1 MNLNEAPM
9 KLNEAHAEILGSAFE
24 KLLPKPT
31 EGSMAFV
38 RCLRS
43 EHIRALCESNDFSIK
58 GWQVFGVVDTEDKT
72 LRLTS
77 ADRAVELREDK
88 AGSILLLVDVECSQ
102 TGMDGIYSAVRE
114 IREGELFETANDI
127 ALKKIKRGYQG
138 IAKKAVEKA
147 GRIGRRNT
155 LSPWQEFNF
164 YVECAMDASR
174 LGEAVAALGM
184 WPILCDGKPVEIDLD
199 KSVRLVEKL
208 LLITGTANSPA
219 TRVQALMLGESSE
232 PQAQELES
240 FIRRSD
246 SMRWNEA
253 VLKLLDFPN
262 LWLNSLNPGFFNV
275 HDLKD
280 IEILHWRRIGTE
292 SKPASWSGLTIEEER
307 LKLSINPNPSNA
319 KERSK
324 LEVRWKALP
333 EGLRQGAV
341 EYSVS
346 IMSSNDV
353 LAEQK
358 VVHTGKE
365 IQRCKFTDE
374 EFVELDEDSK
384 FDARVVIK
392 ALGVEGVEEQETE
405 DFILAFGDVTG
416 SVKTSSGLTVRT
428 VIEGMINLETRDD
441 LVEACKKRGNSQIW
455 DEDKKGFV
463 VFRTAGKGARV
474 YRPALIKQLE
484 KAWEEEA
491 GAIGRWCIKV
501 RTDGSPVGLPKFI
514 PTKSTS
520 CAPNI
525 WEKIVAKSRELCE
538 LAMEGPGFL
547 GLVYEPGKVIDDFI
561 NAWIAAIDS
570 GDPELAL
577 ANTVEVQTLAGKTIG
592 LIVLPQHP
600 LRAAWHCA
608 YDVLVQH
615 ARYEEG
621 MPQKRVIE
629 CLKGLNG
636 SHFPMFLPGLNSE
649 SSFVFGDTLGFH
661 SVAMVCDDDK
671 EPKAAIALMT
681 KAMSGNVDGFVPTVG
696 NNTSISLGK
705 EFRKYIDLHSKYHVL
720 QVHALRPGDGMTI
733 SKALGRSLW
742 KSESDQDDVET
753 ALIPNKGFVVELYPA
768 DINNSVVGQ
777 YLSETGE
784 KRRTGAGAVSK
795 QDRWMLDTYPTEGG
809 INLPRLRWAKRDLRV
824 PERPAHLAVAFD
836 TFDSKVTVV
845 SKDELK
851 DDTPIEIYGLAAQA
865 PRKFSFAPTPTWL
878 NYVSYSA
885 EGEKHPANRVF
896 TDRLLKMNAA
906 VLKSVV
912 KNLGHGAEMWPVLK
926 TEVSEDQENVL
937 ASLHQ
942 LSDWVITVDKNAG
955 VEYFDSPKEDK
966 GVYESYVIDCLP
978 ERQSMGT
985 LQLVTSTSHISEVN
999 SLLSRPLAE
1008 MGLSSSLRNCEF
1020 LLSQLKALSGR
1031 LAMRLAN
1038 PETTQSGELVAL
1050 AMLYANS
1057 LRPFDSDENWL
1068 SVNDGFFVPLDDV
1081 ADLLPPG
1088 IPSVT
1093 VDEFGNL
1100 RADLMYVC
1108 APKRLPL
1115 NYSFVEVKFRRHLKT
1130 ARSADLLEMI
1140 SNQTLKTAERWS
1152 EYYLSSKISD
1162 TERIVRR
1169 SALTRALRFYAD
1181 KARRHYLASDSHER
1195 ILKELDKFAAGG
1207 NKYQPNPLGDRGYI
1221 FCPEF
1226 TGFRAEKIPFDSSC
1240 EIYLFGPG
1248 QMPDSNTRAIIGK
1261 GYGRNTPLPGA
1272 KVEQEIVS
1280 DSPNKTEREEE
1291 EEEEEEEEAAAA
1303 EEKGSATVP
1312 TKNMTNKNV
1321 DQNTHA
1327 GDQKKNFRVNES
1339 AKIQLGIEMYVK
1351 EPVFWLPSISTNP
1364 HLMVVGQPGMGKTT
1378 CLVNMSEQ
1386 LVSQGISPIHFS
1398 FHDDIDERLV
1408 AALGRENLNFVD
1420 FNGIGFDPMKV
1431 INKTRTAYIDN
1442 AGMLRDIFSAIFA
1455 DLGDIQVEKIRQAI
1469 KQSYIEIGWNNNSNE
1484 EVETPKFQRFFDILE
1499 TEPKPD
1505 RGLLARLSEL
1515 NDYGFF
1521 NATACDSAH
1530 SSLLSVQKT
1539 SIIRLHQSSSEALQK
1554 AFAAFVLHNLYQEM
1568 FARGVQDHI
1577 SHAIIFDEAHKASKL
1592 KLIPTMAKECRKYG
1606 IAFVVASQEARDFDE
1621 GLFAAISNYLILRVT
1636 ENDAKA
1642 LARNVLPSENA
1653 SKMTDRLKQLNKYTA
1668 LFCSVSAKK
1677 PAFLALNKV

>member
-1 MNLNEAPM
+1 MTLNEV
-9 KLNEAHAEILGSAFE
+9 HAEILGAAFE

-31 EGSMAFV
+31 EGSMAFA
-38 RCLRS
+38 RCLSS
-43 EHIRALCESNDFSIK
+43 EHIRALCESKDFSIK
-58 GWQVFGVVDTEDKT
+58 GWEVFGVVDVEDKA

-88 AGSILLLVDVECSQ
+88 EGSILLLVDVECSQ

-114 IREGELFETANDI
+114 IRESELFETANDI

-164 YVECAMDASR
+164 YVECSTDASR

-219 TRVQALMLGESSE
+219 TRVQALMLDESADQ
-232 PQAQELES
+232 QAQELEA

-253 VLKLLDFPN
+253 VQKLLESPN
-262 LWLNSLNPGFFNV
+262 LWLNTLNPGFFDV
-275 HDLKD
+275 QDLKD

-292 SKPASWSGLTIEEER
+292 SKPASWSGLAIEEER
-307 LKLSINPNPSNA
+307 LKLSINPNPTSA

-346 IMSSNDV
+346 IMSSTDV

-416 SVKTSSGLTVRT
+416 SVKTSSGLTVRA

-441 LVEACKKRGNSQIW
+441 VVEACKKRGNSQIW

-484 KAWEEEA
+484 GAWKEEA
-491 GAIGRWCIKV
+491 GAVGRWCIKV

-514 PTKSTS
+514 PIKPTS

-525 WEKIVAKSRELCE
+525 WEKIVSKSRELCD

-547 GLVYEPGKVIDDFI
+547 GLVYEPGKVIDEFI
-561 NAWIAAIDS
+561 NAWVAAIDS

-577 ANTVEVQTLAGKTIG
+577 VNTVEVQTLAGKTIG

-629 CLKGLNG
+629 CLKGLDG
-636 SHFPMFLPGLNSE
+636 SHFPMFLPGLDSE

-681 KAMSGNVDGFVPTVG
+681 KAMSGNADGFAPTVG

-742 KSESDQDDVET
+742 KSDTNQDDVET

-795 QDRWMLDTYPTEGG
+795 QDRWMLETYPAEGG

-836 TFDSKVTVV
+836 TFDSKVIAVN
-845 SKDELK
+845 KEELK
-851 DDTPIEIYGLAAQA
+851 NDTPLEIYGLAAQS
-865 PRKFSFAPTPTWL
+865 PRKFSFSPTPTWL
-878 NYVSYSA
+878 NYVSYST

-896 TDRLLKMNAA
+896 TDRLLKINAA

-912 KNLGHGAEMWPVLK
+912 KNLGHGPEMWPVLR
-926 TEVSEDQENVL
+926 TEVSEEQENVL
-937 ASLHQ
+937 ASLHR

-955 VEYFDSPKEDK
+955 VEYFDSPNEDK
-966 GVYESYVIDCLP
+966 QVYESYVIDCLP

-1038 PETTQSGELVAL
+1038 AETTQSGELVAL

-1057 LRPFDSDENWL
+1057 LRPFDNDESWL

-1088 IPSVT
+1088 MPSVS

-1100 RADLMYVC
+1100 RADLMYVS
-1108 APKRLPL
+1108 APKRLSL

-1130 ARSADLLEMI
+1130 ARSADLLTMI
-1140 SNQTLKTAERWS
+1140 SSQTLKTAERWND
-1152 EYYLSSKISD
+1152 YYLSPKISD

-1181 KARRHYLASDSHER
+1181 KAKRHYLAPDSHER
-1195 ILKELDKFAAGG
+1195 LLKELDKFATGG
-1207 NKYQPNPLGDRGYI
+1207 NKYQPTPMGDRGYI

-1226 TGFRAEKIPFDSSC
+1226 TGFRAEKVPFDSAC

-1261 GYGRNTPLPGA
+1261 GYGRSTALPSDNDEA
-1272 KVEQEIVS
+1272 PEDSQEQESTS
-1280 DSPNKTEREEE
+1280 DHEGNGPSDVRPPSSETKPI
-1291 EEEEEEEEAAAA
+1291 A
-1303 EEKGSATVP
+1303 ED
-1312 TKNMTNKNV
+1312 V
-1321 DQNTHA
+1321 DQSEDIDDN
-1327 GDQKKNFRVNES
+1327 QKKSSRPDNKES
-1339 AKIQLGIEMYVK
+1339 AEIQLGTEMYVK
-1351 EPVFWLPSISTNP
+1351 EPVFWRPSISSNP

-1378 CLVNMSEQ
+1378 CLVSLSEQ
-1386 LVSQGISPIHFS
+1386 LVSQGIAPIHFS
-1398 FHDDIDERLV
+1398 FHDDIDERL
-1408 AALGRENLNFVD
+1408 AASLGRDSLNFVD
-1420 FNGIGFDPMKV
+1420 FNGLGFNPMTV
-1431 INKTRTAYIDN
+1431 VTKTRTGFVDN
-1442 AGMLRDIFSAIFA
+1442 AGMLRDIFSAIFP

-1469 KQSYIEIGWNNNSNE
+1469 KQSYTELGWGNNSDE
-1484 EVETPKFQRFFDILE
+1484 ENETPKFQRFFDILD

-1521 NATACDSAH
+1521 EGSP
-1530 SSLLSVQKT
+1530 SKSEYPSLLRVKKT
-1539 SIIRLHQSSSEALQK
+1539 SIIRLHQTSSDALQK
-1554 AFAAFVLHNLYQEM
+1554 AFAAFVLHNVYQEM
-1568 FARGVQDHI
+1568 FLRGVQDRI
-1577 SHAIIFDEAHKASKL
+1577 SHAIFFDEAHKASKL

-1653 SKMTDRLKQLNKYTA
+1653 SKTTDRLKQLDKYTA
-1668 LFCSVSAKK
+1668 LFCSVSSKK